1 MGLPLAGARL
11 SSARPARRGAAPGR
25 PRGRILSASPRVRG
39 SCRASAWRY
48 REPSRTARSRQR
60 RGPLPRGA
68 GARRATR
75 HAPARRPLPPRPRPA
90 LPAHG
95 QATGGGGA
103 PRHRD
108 GDVPRDG
115 HAVLA
120 GGGGSRDTGI
130 RVSRESGSCRLGFVR
145 QFLNVAVR
153 IGVRTGV
160 APQRFHLLT
169 VRGRKSGRPR
179 STPII
184 VLRHGGKHWLVAP
197 YGEREWVKNA
207 RAAGRVTLSRALHQE
222 TLTVEEV
229 GPLDAAPVLK
239 QYLGETPI
247 TRPFFKVS
255 SDAPLAEFVRE
266 APQHPV
272 FRLGP
277 RQ

>member
-1 MGLPLAGARL
+1 M
-11 SSARPARRGAAPGR
+11 
-25 PRGRILSASPRVRG
+25 
-39 SCRASAWRY
+39 
-48 REPSRTARSRQR
+48 
-60 RGPLPRGA
+60 
-68 GARRATR
+68 
-75 HAPARRPLPPRPRPA
+75 
-90 LPAHG
+90 
-95 QATGGGGA
+95 
-103 PRHRD
+103 
-108 GDVPRDG
+108 
-115 HAVLA
+115 
-120 GGGGSRDTGI
+120 
-130 RVSRESGSCRLGFVR
+130 SRESGSCRLGFVR

-229 GPLDAAPVLK
+229 GPLDAAPMLK